1 LYPVFVLEQTML
13 ISDFGLRIKD
23 DEIKQ
28 IVANH
33 LIGEGYKVLVEDV
46 GIVQLTSGKI
56 EMVIRHFQKN

>member
-1 LYPVFVLEQTML
+1 ML